1 MSVRCHDCAKLQ
13 KIWIFNSPLSNQ
25 HTFWT
30 VSQICQFKLS
40 NKSYLFSFFSTT
52 GYSAPAYPLSS
63 TPAANSVAFGG
74 GKMKRERSSARV
86 SSKRHEEDE
95 VKIFYFPPPPKKA
108 SWKNDAWRKPFTWS
122 VKYFCSWKYNKPLLI
137 FWLQVPELPDLP
149 PISLPISS
157 TTALPTFS
165 FTSPLLSSTIS
176 KKPSVTVT
184 SAKEEIKVKV
194 CLQIKSLTY

>member
-13 KIWIFNSPLSNQ
+13 KICIFTSPLSNR

-30 VSQICQFKLS
+30 VSQICQFNWVTSDIYSPFSAQLGIVPQPIP
-40 NKSYLFSFFSTT
+40 YLAHPQPTVWLLEVARWNVKDPLLGCLQNDTKKTRWRFFSL
-52 GYSAPAYPLSS
+52 PPQKKPLE
-63 TPAANSVAFGG
+63 
-74 GKMKRERSSARV
+74 KMMHDK
-86 SSKRHEEDE
+86 
-95 VKIFYFPPPPKKA
+95 
-108 SWKNDAWRKPFTWS
+108 KPFTWS

-176 KKPSVTVT
+176 NKPSVTVT

-194 CLQIKSLTY
+194 RLQIKSLTY